1 MTLGCGAWL
10 TRGGIGEGAD
20 PCKHMPLFFVGG
32 GMAAGQWLSW
42 LVPLAQVVLID
53 VTLAGDNA
61 VVVGLAVAR
70 LRERD
75 RLRAIAAGVGAAA
88 LIRMALSIVAV
99 KLLAVIGLTLA
110 GGLLLLWVCWKML
123 RELRHAG
130 GHGVGQGG
138 AKSLRQ
144 AIVQIAVADLSMS
157 LDNVLAV
164 AGAARAH
171 LWVMIVGLGLS
182 VVLMGAAANFLA
194 GLLAR
199 YRWIAWLGLAIVAY
213 VAARMV
219 WDGWAQIESKVHFF
233 R

>member
-1 MTLGCGAWL
+1 MQGALG
-10 TRGGIGEGAD
+10 
-20 PCKHMPLFFVGG
+20 
-32 GMAAGQWLSW
+32 W

-70 LRERD
+70 LPERD
-75 RLRAIAAGVGAAA
+75 RLRAIAVGVGAAA
-88 LIRMALSIVAV
+88 IIRMALSVVAV
-99 KLLAVIGLTLA
+99 RLLAVIGLTLA
-110 GGLLLLWVCWKML
+110 GGLLLLWVCWKMF
-123 RELRHAG
+123 RELRQAPAHAPG
-130 GHGVGQGG
+130 EGG
-138 AKSLRQ
+138 AKSFRQ

-171 LWVMIVGLGLS
+171 LWVMIAGLALS

-194 GLLAR
+194 GLLHR
-199 YRWIAWLGLAIVAY
+199 HRWIAWLGLAIVAY

-219 WDGWAQIESKVHFF
+219 WDGWHQVEPYLHLQKSFGSFLQKRTFF
-233 R
+233 

>member
-1 MTLGCGAWL
+1 MVASDWLG
-10 TRGGIGEGAD
+10 
-20 PCKHMPLFFVGG
+20 
-32 GMAAGQWLSW
+32 W

-70 LRERD
+70 LPERD
-75 RLRAIAAGVGAAA
+75 RLRAIAVGVGAAA
-88 LIRMALSIVAV
+88 VIRMALSIVAV

-110 GGLLLLWVCWKML
+110 GGLLLLWVCWKMF
-123 RELRHAG
+123 RELRQAHAQVPG
-130 GHGVGQGG
+130 AGG
-138 AKSLRQ
+138 AKSFRQ

-171 LWVMIVGLGLS
+171 LWVMIAGLALS

-194 GLLAR
+194 GLLHR
-199 YRWIAWLGLAIVAY
+199 HRWIAWLGLAIVAY

-219 WDGWAQIESKVHFF
+219 WDGWHQVAPFLDVQKPAGWWLKL
-233 R
+233 RQYLR